1 MSHILI
7 LGGDGYLGWPTAMY
21 FSNRGYAVTVVD
33 NYFRRNACT
42 ELDVGMLYPVP
53 TLQERA
59 KIWYELTGKEIKVVI
74 GDLTDAELMRSLFD
88 GRVSYYWAVNNK
100 FTGIPETVI
109 HYAEQ
114 PSAPYSLINYKYANT
129 TLQNNLLITNNLVW
143 ALRDFSRD
151 SHVIHIGTMGEYGTP
166 NIDIPEGWIEIEKN
180 GRRDTFLFP
189 RQASSLYHTT
199 KIMDTDLFWFGVRM
213 WDLRVTDL
221 MQGPVYGIETEES
234 EMCRQYAVG
243 SRQRPEDRD
252 QNSSLQSPHS
262 SLSSGSS
269 LLTPH
274 SHLLTLFNYDEIFGT
289 IVNRFI
295 TQAVVGYPLTVY
307 GKGGQT
313 RGYLNIKDTLQCVH
327 KSEQTP
333 AKAGEL
339 RIFNQIM
346 ETFSANELAEMTQR
360 VGKKLGYNVQI
371 NHLENPRKEAEEHY
385 YNPTYHGLLDIGVVP
400 HYLTDEV
407 MEQMFQIVERYK
419 DNIRKD
425 VIFKGIKW

>member
-1 MSHILI
+1 MHILI
-7 LGGDGYLGWPTAMY
+7 LGGDGYLGWPSAMY
-21 FSNRGYAVTVVD
+21 FSNLGYDVTVVD
-33 NYFRRNACT
+33 NYFRRNACA
-42 ELDVGMLYPVP
+42 ELDVGMLYALP

-59 KIWYELTGKEIKVVI
+59 KIWHEKTGKEIKVVI
-74 GDLTDAELMRSLFD
+74 GDLTDPEIMRSLFD
-88 GRVSYYWAVNNK
+88 GRVKYQWAVEDQ
-100 FTGIPETVI
+100 FSGIPETVI

-114 PSAPYSLINYKYANT
+114 PSAPYSLIDYKFANT
-129 TLQNNLLITNNLVW
+129 TIANNLLITNNLVW

-151 SHVIHIGTMGEYGTP
+151 THVIHIGTMGEYGTP

-180 GRRDTFLFP
+180 DRKDTFLFP

-234 EMCRQYAVG
+234 LLD
-243 SRQRPEDRD
+243 DR
-252 QNSSLQSPHS
+252 LK
-262 SLSSGSS
+262 
-269 LLTPH
+269 TI
-274 SHLLTLFNYDEIFGT
+274 FNYDEIFGT

-327 KSEQTP
+327 MSEKTP
-333 AKAGEL
+333 AKPGEL

-360 VGKKLGYNVQI
+360 VGRKLGYNVLI
-371 NHLENPRKEAEEHY
+371 DHLENPRKEAEEHY
-385 YNPTYHGLLDIGVVP
+385 YNPTYQGLLDLGVRP
-400 HYLTDEV
+400 NYLTDEV
-407 MEQMFQIVERYK
+407 MEGMFRIVERYK